1 MNMDTA
7 EEIYSAINATKLP
20 DIRLELVK
28 SAINY
33 ARIHTDWELAFPG
46 ERREMNSDRT
56 ACHNALISN
65 CDILSR
71 NMKNAG
77 EDIEWRRN
85 MGDDRKEIGDF
96 ACLLHCMLGI
106 EAR

>member
-1 MNMDTA
+1 MNMNTA
-7 EEIYSAINATKLP
+7 EEIYSAINATKLANL
-20 DIRLELVK
+20 RYELVM

-33 ARIHTDWELAFPG
+33 ARMRTDWELSSL
-46 ERREMNSDRT
+46 EQRRAMDGDRT
-56 ACHNALISN
+56 ICHNALISN

-77 EDIEWRRN
+77 EDIEWRRT

-96 ACLLHCMLGI
+96 ACFLHCMLGI